1 MGYRV
6 AEPFELLV
14 RLRECLVGAA
24 PLGEIAGH
32 LGMPVAAALRVPH
45 RTDPAIGPDARAVLA
60 HAPPFVL
67 VTALPLRD
75 LQCPLRLALRHIVRG
90 IERREV
96 PTHDL
101 VGAVPLDALRSG
113 VPARDPPV
121 GVEHENG
128 AVLAA
133 LDQELEGLFAPSQRV
148 LRFLASRQV
157 AGQLG
162 EPDHRPLGI
171 PPGRNDHLGPEA
183 GAVLPHPPPL
193 LFHPALARRD
203 REQPRRLSLCHGLRR
218 VKARE
223 MLPYDLLRPVPLDA
237 LRPGIPGGD
246 ATRAIQHEDRD
257 LLDVIDQLSEGLRG
271 FAGAGNGG
279 LCALRQH
286 DEKYDRP
293 YIPCKPPVTEW
304 P

>member
-14 RLRECLVGAA
+14 RVRERLVGAA

-32 LGMPVAAALRVPH
+32 LGIPDEAALRVPH
-45 RTDPAIGPDARAVLA
+45 RTDHGIGPEARAVLA

-67 VTALPLRD
+67 DPALALRD
-75 LQCPLRLALRHIVRG
+75 LQRPLRLALRHILRG
-90 IERREV
+90 VERREV
-96 PTHDL
+96 LTH
-101 VGAVPLDALRSG
+101 
-113 VPARDPPV
+113 
-121 GVEHENG
+121 
-128 AVLAA
+128 
-133 LDQELEGLFAPSQRV
+133 
-148 LRFLASRQV
+148 
-157 AGQLG
+157 
-162 EPDHRPLGI
+162 
-171 PPGRNDHLGPEA
+171 
-183 GAVLPHPPPL
+183 
-193 LFHPALARRD
+193 
-203 REQPRRLSLCHGLRR
+203 
-218 VKARE
+218 
-223 MLPYDLLRPVPLDA
+223 DLLRPVPLDA

-257 LLDVIDQLSEGLRG
+257 VLDVIDQLSEGLRG
-271 FAGAGNGG
+271 FAGDGNGG